1 LTELTGK
8 KAWKW
13 QEEEKSTFN
22 KLKNKITNPPILAI
36 PHSKQRMRL
45 ETDASGYTIGGVL
58 SQQQE
63 DSSWKP
69 VAYLSKAMNE
79 TERNYEIYDRE
90 LLAIM
95 EGLKQW
101 RQYLIGNNQFEIW
114 TDHKNL
120 GYFKKPQKLNCC
132 QAQ

>member
-1 LTELTGK
+1 MSENSIEFSLSNSEQRDSWLNSSHRTLD
-8 KAWKW
+8 AD
-13 QEEEKSTFN
+13 
-22 KLKNKITNPPILAI
+22 NPPILAI
-36 PHSKQRMRL
+36 SDSKRKMRL
-45 ETDASGYTIGGVL
+45 ETDASGYTIGGIL

-63 DSSWKP
+63 DDSWKP
-69 VAYLSKAMNE
+69 IAYLSRAMNE

-101 RQYLIGNNQFEIW
+101 QQYLIGSDQFEVW

-120 GYFKKPQKLNCC
+120 GYFKKPQKLNR
-132 QAQ
+132 